1 MRRIWIATPLA
12 LVVVLGATTACGSGP
27 TAAPP
32 ADTATGVIGSGESAS
47 PGTETTEP
55 EPGQG
60 TNAPPPAPPPPPPAG
75 QWPSPLDCVSY
86 DPAALTTVYAA
97 GVWAVKQNQNEIV
110 RVYGGPMENGGQK
123 LLALAKRYRQVCFI
137 GRGNYRDDKEAYIFE
152 YWRNPS
158 GINSPI
164 PDSEDD
170 CSSYDRNNLQV
181 NDMGGGYGWRVKDD
195 DHVLQ
200 IFDHDVDANNGK
212 IVLAKYNQICEVD
225 SETPDGTPA
234 DITYA

>member
-1 MRRIWIATPLA
+1 MLSARANPRPIHLAPKPPHLTPA
-12 LVVVLGATTACGSGP
+12 LRA

-32 ADTATGVIGSGESAS
+32 
-47 PGTETTEP
+47 
-55 EPGQG
+55 
-60 TNAPPPAPPPPPPAG
+60 PPAA
-75 QWPSPLDCVSY
+75 QWPAPLDCISY
-86 DPAALTTVYAA
+86 DPNSLTKVYAA
-97 GVWAVKQNQNEIV
+97 GVWAIKQGPNEIV
-110 RVYGGPMENGGQK
+110 RGLRRTERERRRQT
-123 LLALAKRYRQVCFI
+123 ARLAKRYRQVCFI

-212 IVLAKYNQICEVD
+212 IVLAKYNQICYVQ
-225 SETPDGTPA
+225 SETLDGVSA
-234 DITYA
+234 SITYS

>member
-1 MRRIWIATPLA
+1 MDR
-12 LVVVLGATTACGSGP
+12 ATTSG
-27 TAAPP
+27 
-32 ADTATGVIGSGESAS
+32 D
-47 PGTETTEP
+47 
-55 EPGQG
+55 
-60 TNAPPPAPPPPPPAG
+60 
-75 QWPSPLDCVSY
+75 
-86 DPAALTTVYAA
+86 
-97 GVWAVKQNQNEIV
+97 
-110 RVYGGPMENGGQK
+110 K

-200 IFDHDVDANNGK
+200 IFDNESTHAT
-212 IVLAKYNQICEVD
+212 ARSC
-225 SETPDGTPA
+225 SPSTTRSATSSPRRRTASRRRSRTPEFKEGHLVNAWRCTRCPS
-234 DITYA
+234 